1 MKLQISYRCLLQV
14 WAFLD
19 EINACDHLG
28 FLNGVIC
35 HHLMEGKALDSNLVV
50 LAACNPYRIHDKENE
65 QTGFS
70 PRELMNPGDVK
81 NYNLAYRVHPL
92 PEAMLDYVWDFGLLS
107 RHDEQAYI
115 EAMAKEKVKVIVH
128 LFADLLVQSQA
139 FIRECHGEASVS
151 LRDASRCIS
160 LFEFF
165 LKDVPKRNL
174 KSRVNI
180 IYRSSRT
187 RAMLLAFSHC
197 YHSRLATEEQ
207 RHNYRNI
214 FAAVLKAHDPSSYR
228 YCTMISVVHLVFEVE
243 Y

>member
-1 MKLQISYRCLLQV
+1 M

-35 HHLMEGKALDSNLVV
+35 HHLLDGKPLDFNLVV
-50 LAACNPYRIHDKENE
+50 LAACNPYRRHDIETS

-81 NYNLAYRVHPL
+81 NYSLAYRVHPL

-115 EAMAKEKVKVIVH
+115 EAMAKDKVKHHVH

-139 FIRECHGEASVS
+139 FTRECHGEASVS
-151 LRDASRCIS
+151 LRDASRCIT
-160 LFEFF
+160 LYQFF
-165 LKDVPKRNL
+165 VKDVPKRPLPKGNFR
-174 KSRVNI
+174 KDRSRA
-180 IYRSSRT
+180 T
-187 RAMLLAFSHC
+187 LLAFSHC

-207 RHNYRNI
+207 RKNYRHI
-214 FAAVLKAHDPSSYR
+214 FANVLKAHEPGYYR
-228 YCTMISVVHLVFEVE
+228 YSRMG
-243 Y
+243 